1 MRATITEFIKMC
13 HLCAVYKSSINPK
26 IPISLRQ
33 IEPVPKNTVW
43 SFDVI
48 DGFPKH
54 RNSGSILSI
63 IEYYS
68 GYRIITPLKNTHSS
82 EIARIIEKEIIATFG
97 PPKLM
102 ITDGGSNLLRSKNL
116 KKLTHFYGIQSYVTS
131 PYHPVSHG
139 RIEVSHRAITMLIK
153 IAGEQL
159 QRPWFDICSFVQI
172 ALNSRP
178 SSTLGGHSPMY

>member
-54 RNSGSILSI
+54 RNC
-63 IEYYS
+63 
-68 GYRIITPLKNTHSS
+68 P
-82 EIARIIEKEIIATFG
+82 
-97 PPKLM
+97 
-102 ITDGGSNLLRSKNL
+102 
-116 KKLTHFYGIQSYVTS
+116 
-131 PYHPVSHG
+131 
-139 RIEVSHRAITMLIK
+139 
-153 IAGEQL
+153 
-159 QRPWFDICSFVQI
+159 
-172 ALNSRP
+172 
-178 SSTLGGHSPMY
+178 